1 MCVML
6 SMIPTNSDLLKGKGG
21 GEGGG
26 RRMKDRIGREEGSE
40 AGGALFIDTIVSI
53 SPRILW
59 TKSVKY
65 RDEG

>member
-21 GEGGG
+21 GEGE
-26 RRMKDRIGREEGSE
+26 RETNRIGRVGEEGSE

>member
-6 SMIPTNSDLLKGKGG
+6 SMIPTNSDLLKGKGS
-21 GEGGG
+21 GEGE
-26 RRMKDRIGREEGSE
+26 RKTNRIGRVGEEGSE
-40 AGGALFIDTIVSI
+40 AWGSLFIDTIVSI

-65 RDEG
+65 REEG